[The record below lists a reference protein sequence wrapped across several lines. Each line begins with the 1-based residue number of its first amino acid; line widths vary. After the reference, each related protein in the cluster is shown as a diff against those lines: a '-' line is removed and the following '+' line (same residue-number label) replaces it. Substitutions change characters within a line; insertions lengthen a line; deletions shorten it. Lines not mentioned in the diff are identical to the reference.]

1 MGLVQPIHGRDK
13 KDRAM
18 VAKGDGS
25 RRGRARR
32 FATWARLLA
41 PGAVLVV
48 LLLGVTQPAAALSAR
63 GHTFLESF
71 GAPGG
76 GAGELNQP
84 RGVAV
89 NEATGDIYVVD
100 AGNERVD
107 RFGPDDGFIEA
118 WGWGVLDGKKEFEH
132 CTSECRPGLAGPGKF
147 EFDEPN
153 EIAVDNSGN
162 AEDPSAGDVY
172 VQARTSEEHQ
182 AVDKFTAEGVQI
194 DTVTSAHAEKFE
206 ELDGV
211 AVAPDGTLWI
221 ANEGDL
227 FVYDDAV
234 ENHICP
240 ERGKK
245 HTAPCPGFGLLEPG
259 QELDGKERS
268 GLALDGK
275 GSVYVGEE
283 GFGGSSAGPGDR
295 IAKLNVDALAEEAAE
310 AVLLQEL
317 DHREALAVA
326 ADQETGDVYLAEGN
340 GIAAFDTSGS
350 PIQRFGEGLG
360 QGGLSEARGVA
371 AVSAASP
378 QHPGDVYVSEAAGGR
393 IEVFAPEAPRE
404 PAVDDLSAQDV
415 MGEGAQLDGAVAPG
429 GSSTRYFFEYGP
441 TSCAGSP
448 GACLTLPAPPGAEIA
463 AGCPSAEESRCF
475 FDEPVSAKLT
485 GLSPGT
491 TYHYRLL
498 AANAQGQAGGA
509 EGTFTT
515 GAAEG
520 HDIADG
526 RAWEMVSPLDMN
538 GGEAEPFSEGGGLI
552 QASELGTALT
562 WIGTA
567 PIEEPE
573 GSRSFEP
580 TQLLSTRGAEG
591 WSTQDIVT
599 PNEQGTGLELGSQ
612 EYRMFSST
620 LALSLLE
627 PFAGGGKLAEPPL
640 APPGTGE
647 AGHQEKTVYLRRD
660 APLAPSAAEAPNYEQ
675 AQANGL
681 QMGNPGFLALVNAG
695 NVLAGAQFG
704 KQVTPIDATPD
715 LSHEVI
721 ESEIPLT
728 PGSTAGHNLYEWSGG
743 VLKLINVLPG
753 EAAKPA
759 NAAVLGI
766 SSTMVRG
773 AISSDGSRVF
783 WAAENHL
790 YMRDTSLEKTL
801 EIDGDGSEEGRA
813 IFQGASAD
821 GSSVFFTDEQDL
833 VPAAG
838 AAHGKPD
845 LYVCEIR
852 TVEGVLG
859 CKLTDLTPSGD
870 VVGLM
875 LGSSEDGS
883 SVYLVANGAL
893 GAGASPGQCR
903 PEPQPNA
910 TCDLYLLRRTGAV
923 PHAHWAPPRFI
934 AAVSNLDNADW
945 EPRRSPVNP
954 DLGEVTSRISPN
966 GRYLAFMSEQS
977 LTGYDNRD
985 AAAAAGGARDE
996 EVFLYDAGTA
1006 QLSCV
1011 SCDPSG
1017 ARPRGVFDPPESNPQ
1032 NEEGW
1037 GLVVDRMKIWQG
1049 RWLAGNVPGWTKSE
1063 HDRALYQSNYLSNS
1077 GRLYFQ
1083 SPADLVPE
1091 AVNAKND
1098 VYEYEPAGI
1107 PNSAQRCT
1115 SAGRTFVASLNGC
1128 LGLISSGSSPREAA
1142 FLDAG
1147 RSGGEAAGG
1156 EGEDGGGE
1164 VFFLSAGLTAS
1175 EQGASFSVFDAHE
1188 CTTARPCLTRTEAG
1202 TPTPC
1207 STTEACRPLSVLA
1220 PASQTPATASAPRAN
1235 GNVLPFQTNVKPKP
1249 TRQQLLAA
1257 ALKRCKKDKQH
1268 RRRRLCEAAARKRY
1282 GQPRKK
1288 PASSSAHPKA
1298 VQR

>member
-1 MGLVQPIHGRDK
+1 
-13 KDRAM
+13 M
-18 VAKGDGS
+18 VAEGERRDGARCS
-25 RRGRARR
+25 RP
-32 FATWARLLA
+32 WAQLLA
-41 PGAVLVV
+41 VVVVV
-48 LLLGVTQPAAALSAR
+48 LASLIAGAQPAAALSAR

-76 GAGELNQP
+76 AAGQLSQP

-100 AGNERVD
+100 AGNSRID
-107 RFGPDDGFIEA
+107 RFGPDNGFIEA
-118 WGWGVLDGKKEFEH
+118 WGWGVLDGKKELER
-132 CTSECRPGLAGPGKF
+132 CTTECRPGLAGPGKF

-153 EIAVDNSGN
+153 EIAIDNSGDG
-162 AEDPSAGDVY
+162 EDPSVGDVY
-172 VQARTSEEHQ
+172 VEARTTAEHQ
-182 AVDKFTAEGVQI
+182 AVDKFTAEGAPI
-194 DTVTSAHAEKFE
+194 DTTASAHAEKFE

-211 AVAPDGTLWI
+211 AVAPDGTFWI
-221 ANEGDL
+221 ADEGDL
-227 FVYDDAV
+227 FVYDDAL
-234 ENHICP
+234 ENRVCP

-259 QELDGKERS
+259 QELDGKERG

-275 GSVYVGEE
+275 GNVYVGEE
-283 GFGGSSAGPGDR
+283 GFGAPTGPGNR
-295 IAKLNVDALAEEAAE
+295 IAKLDIAALAEEAAE

-317 DHREALAVA
+317 DHSEATDVVA
-326 ADQETGDVYLAEGN
+326 DPETGEVYAAEEN
-340 GIAAFDTSGS
+340 GIAVFDSEGNL
-350 PIQRFGEGLG
+350 IQRFGAGAG
-360 QGGLSEARGVA
+360 QGALSEARGVA
-371 AVSAASP
+371 VLSATSP
-378 QHPGDVYVSEAAGGR
+378 QHPGEVYVTEAGDGQV
-393 IEVFAPEAPRE
+393 EVFAPEAPRK
-404 PAVDDLSAQDV
+404 PSIDDLSTQDV
-415 MGEGAQLDGAVAPG
+415 TSEGAQLDGAVDPG
-429 GSSTRYFFEYGP
+429 GSTTHYFFEYG
-441 TSCAGSP
+441 TQTCAGSP
-448 GACLTLPAPPGAEIA
+448 GACLTTPAPPGVEVAP
-463 AGCPSAEESRCF
+463 GCPSVEESRCF
-475 FDEPVSAKLT
+475 FDEPVNAKLT

-498 AANAQGQAGGA
+498 ATNAQGQTAGS
-509 EGTFTT
+509 ERTFTT

-520 HDIADG
+520 HGIADG
-526 RAWEMVSPLDMN
+526 RGWEMVSPIDMN

-552 QASELGTALT
+552 QTSESGTALT

-567 PIEEPE
+567 PIDEPE

-640 APPGTGE
+640 APPGASE
-647 AGHQEKTVYLRRD
+647 AGHQEKTIYLRRD
-660 APLAPSAAEAPNYEQ
+660 QPIAPSAAEAPDYEQ

-681 QMGNPGFLALVNAG
+681 QMENPGFVALVDAG
-695 NVLAGAQFG
+695 NVLAGTQFG

-728 PGSTAGHNLYEWSGG
+728 PGSAAGHNLYEWSGG
-743 VLKLINVLPG
+743 ELKLINVLPG
-753 EAAKPA
+753 EPAEPAK
-759 NAAVLGI
+759 AAVLGV
-766 SSTMVRG
+766 SSTMVRN
-773 AISSDGSRVF
+773 AISGDGSRVF

-790 YMRDTSLEKTL
+790 YMRDTSREETI

-833 VPAAG
+833 LPGAG
-838 AAHGKPD
+838 ASHGKPD
-845 LYVCEIR
+845 LYVCEI
-852 TVEGVLG
+852 TTTEGTLG

-870 VVGLM
+870 AVGLM
-875 LGSSEDGS
+875 IGSSEDGS
-883 SVYLVANGAL
+883 SVYFVANGAL
-893 GAGASPGQCR
+893 GAGAHPGQCR

-910 TCDLYLLRRTGAV
+910 TCDLYLLKREATAPKPR
-923 PHAHWAPPRFI
+923 WAPPRFI
-934 AAVSNLDNADW
+934 AALSNLDNADW

-966 GRYLAFMSEQS
+966 GRYVAFMSEQS

-985 AAAAAGGARDE
+985 VSAAADGARDE
-996 EVFLYDAGTA
+996 EVFLYDAA
-1006 QLSCV
+1006 SQDLACV

-1049 RWLAGNVPGWTKSE
+1049 RWLAGSVPGWTKSE

-1091 AVNAKND
+1091 ALNGKND
-1098 VYEYEPAGI
+1098 VYEYEPAGV
-1107 PNSAQRCT
+1107 PDSPQRCT
-1115 SAGRTFVASLNGC
+1115 SAGPTFVASLNGC
-1128 LGLISSGSSPREAA
+1128 LGLISSGGSPREAA
-1142 FLDAG
+1142 FLDAS

-1164 VFFLSAGLTAS
+1164 VFFLSAGLSAS
-1175 EQGASFSVFDAHE
+1175 EQDASFSVFDAHE
-1188 CTTARPCLTRTEAG
+1188 CTTSRPCLTRTEAG
-1202 TPTPC
+1202 TPTQC
-1207 STTEACRPLSVLA
+1207 STTESCRPLSALA
-1220 PASQTPATASAPRAN
+1220 PASQMPATAAAPRAN
-1235 GNVLPFQTNVKPKP
+1235 GNVLPFQRKSKPKP
-1249 TRQQLLAA
+1249 TRAQLLAA
-1257 ALKRCKKDKQH
+1257 ALKSCRKDKQTRK
-1268 RRRRLCEAAARKRY
+1268 RRACEATAHKRY
-1282 GQPRKK
+1282 GKAKKK
-1288 PASSSAHPKA
+1288 PAPKSKA
-1298 VQR
+1298 EHR

>member
-1 MGLVQPIHGRDK
+1 MAVE
-13 KDRAM
+13 
-18 VAKGDGS
+18 GDGDM
-25 RRGRARR
+25 REGARC
-32 FATWARLLA
+32 FGPWAQFLA
-41 PGAVLVV
+41 LALVV
-48 LLLGVTQPAAALSAR
+48 VASLFGSAQPAAALSAR
-63 GHTFLESF
+63 GHTFLGSF

-76 GAGELNQP
+76 AAGRLNQP

-100 AGNERVD
+100 AGNSRID
-107 RFGPDDGFIEA
+107 RFGANDGFIEA
-118 WGWGVLDGKKEFEH
+118 WGWGVLDGKKELER
-132 CTSECRPGLAGPGKF
+132 CTTECRPGLAGPGKF
-147 EFDEPN
+147 QFDEPN
-153 EIAVDNSGN
+153 EIVIDNSRDG
-162 AEDPSAGDVY
+162 EDPSTGDVY
-172 VQARTSEEHQ
+172 VEARTSAEHQ
-182 AVDKFTAEGVQI
+182 AVDKFTAEGTPV
-194 DTVTSAHAEKFE
+194 DTMTSAHSEKFE

-227 FVYDDAV
+227 FVYDDAL
-234 ENHICP
+234 ENHVCP
-240 ERGKK
+240 ERGRK

-259 QELDGKERS
+259 QELDGKERG

-275 GSVYVGEE
+275 GTVYVGEE
-283 GFGGSSAGPGDR
+283 GFGGSSGPGDR
-295 IAKLNVDALAEEAAE
+295 IAKLDIAALAEEAAE

-317 DHREALAVA
+317 DHREATDVVA
-326 ADQETGDVYLAEGN
+326 DEETGEVYVADGN
-340 GIAAFDTSGS
+340 GIATFDTTGNPS
-350 PIQRFGEGLG
+350 QRFGAGAG
-360 QGGLSEARGVA
+360 QGSLSEARGVA
-371 AVSAASP
+371 VVSAASP
-378 QHPGDVYVSEAAGGR
+378 QHPGEVYVSEAADGR
-393 IEVFAPEAPRE
+393 IEVFAPEAPRK
-404 PAVDDLSAQDV
+404 PAIDDLSAQDV
-415 MGEGAQLDGAVAPG
+415 TGEGAQLDGALDPG
-429 GSSTRYFFEYGP
+429 GSSTHYFFEYG
-441 TSCAGSP
+441 TQACAGSP
-448 GACLTLPAPPGAEIA
+448 GACLTTPAPPGLEVAP
-463 AGCPSAEESRCF
+463 GCPSAEESRCF
-475 FDEPVSAKLT
+475 FDEPVSAKLA

-498 AANAQGQAGGA
+498 AANAQGQTAGP
-509 EGTFTT
+509 ERTFTT

-520 HDIADG
+520 HGIADS
-526 RAWEMVSPLDMN
+526 RSWEMVSPIDMN

-552 QASELGTALT
+552 QASESGTALT

-567 PIEEPE
+567 PIDEPE

-580 TQLLSTRGAEG
+580 TQLLSTRGAQG

-640 APPGTGE
+640 APPGAGE

-660 APLAPSAAEAPNYEQ
+660 APIAPSAAEAPDYEQ
-675 AQANGL
+675 AQANGV
-681 QMGNPGFLALVNAG
+681 QMENPGFLALVDAG

-715 LSHEVI
+715 LSHQVI

-743 VLKLINVLPG
+743 ELKLINVLPG
-753 EAAKPA
+753 EPAEPAK
-759 NAAVLGI
+759 AAVLGV
-766 SSTMVRG
+766 SSTMVRN

-790 YMRDTSLEKTL
+790 YMRDTSREETI

-833 VPAAG
+833 VPGAG
-838 AAHGKPD
+838 ASHGKPD
-845 LYVCEIR
+845 MYVCEI
-852 TVEGVLG
+852 TTAEGALG

-875 LGSSEDGS
+875 IGSSEDGS
-883 SVYLVANGAL
+883 SVYFVANGAL

-910 TCDLYLLRRTGAV
+910 TCDLYLLKREGTA
-923 PHAHWAPPRFI
+923 PNLHWAPPRFI
-934 AAVSNLDNADW
+934 APLSNLDNADW

-966 GRYLAFMSEQS
+966 GRYVAFMSEQS

-985 AAAAAGGARDE
+985 VSAAAGGVRDE
-996 EVFLYDAGTA
+996 EVFLYDAESRHLA
-1006 QLSCV
+1006 CV

-1049 RWLAGNVPGWTKSE
+1049 RWLAGSVPGWTKSE
-1063 HDRALYQSNYLSNS
+1063 HDRALYQSNYLSDS

-1098 VYEYEPAGI
+1098 VYEYEPVGI
-1107 PNSAQRCT
+1107 PDSAQRCT
-1115 SAGRTFVASLNGC
+1115 SVGPTFVASLNGC
-1128 LGLISSGSSPREAA
+1128 LGLISSGSSPREAT
-1142 FLDAG
+1142 FLDAS
-1147 RSGGEAAGG
+1147 RSGGEAAGE

-1164 VFFLSAGLTAS
+1164 VFFLSAGLSAS
-1175 EQGASFSVFDAHE
+1175 EQDASFSVFDAHE
-1188 CTTARPCLTRTEAG
+1188 CTTSRPCLTRTETG
-1202 TPTPC
+1202 TPAQC
-1207 STTEACRPLSVLA
+1207 STTGSCRPLSVLA
-1220 PASQTPATASAPRAN
+1220 PASQMPATASAPRAN
-1235 GNVLPFQTNVKPKP
+1235 GNVLPFQTKSKPKQ
-1249 TRQQLLAA
+1249 TRAQFLAA
-1257 ALKRCKKDKQH
+1257 ALKSCKQDKQ
-1268 RRRRLCEAAARKRY
+1268 RRKRRACEATAHKRY
-1282 GQPRKK
+1282 GNAKKK
-1288 PASSSAHPKA
+1288 PASKSKA
-1298 VQR
+1298 GHR